1 MSGSGSA
8 SGNNAGKKTSMR
20 VQFHAHDRAPL
31 EWGLEKI
38 SKMSGNIV
46 KMSTFIRIESHSAA
60 RHAGA
65 CEKAKTFLATTGER
79 PEGFTGEIEVDN
91 DVREV
96 LYTSSLA
103 WLREVNDN
111 IAPDQ
116 TKLTIATSETDK
128 RRAQVESLRDR
139 LEGII
144 GIFDSVP
151 TPPAA
156 S

>member
-1 MSGSGSA
+1 MTKA
-8 SGNNAGKKTSMR
+8 EGKRSSMR
-20 VQFHAHDRAPL
+20 VLFHAHDRAPL
-31 EWGLEKI
+31 DWGLDKI

-46 KMSTFIRIESHSAA
+46 KMSTFVRIESNAAA
-60 RHAGA
+60 RHAAA
-65 CEKAKTFLATTGER
+65 CEKAKTFLATAAER
-79 PEGFTGEIEVDN
+79 PEGLTGEIEVDN

-111 IAPDQ
+111 VMPDQ

-139 LEGII
+139 LEGIL
-144 GIFDSVP
+144 GIFDSVGGD
-151 TPPAA
+151 AA
-156 S
+156 AKADQ